1 MWDFISEIQKIDK
14 EIEQATGEMKEN
26 IIDSLQ
32 VIKTQLER
40 EMQRAL
46 LKTEVSF
53 KTGNIIRNQKSLLKG
68 NTEPF
73 THVSINLVKQV
84 NQLDK
89 SFESKTG
96 NAIKKKLN
104 KDINEIHNDILSVQY
119 DLADS
124 CEKK

>member
-1 MWDFISEIQKIDK
+1 
-14 EIEQATGEMKEN
+14 
-26 IIDSLQ
+26 
-32 VIKTQLER
+32 
-40 EMQRAL
+40 MQRAL
-46 LKTEVSF
+46 LKTAVSL
-53 KTGNIIRNQKSLLKG
+53 KTGNIIRNQKSLLKR

-96 NAIKKKLN
+96 DAIKKKLN

-124 CEKK
+124 CGKK